1 VRTRKISVIADPSGS
16 KFAPWWPTPNQII
29 AFGAVDIAPH
39 LYDFKTGQW
48 SSVGRT
54 INLDAWSPSLDR
66 SSLYILTEETTLLR
80 MRTPDFKVET
90 IANLAGTRLTGEDT
104 LSAVSSGQWMGIAAD
119 GSPVVTRDV
128 GSSEVY
134 ALDVK
139 WP

>member
-1 VRTRKISVIADPSGS
+1 MV
-16 KFAPWWPTPNQII
+16 
-29 AFGAVDIAPH
+29 FGREHDQ
-39 LYDFKTGQW
+39 L
-48 SSVGRT
+48 GR
-54 INLDAWSPSLDR
+54 LESLIR
-66 SSLYILTEETTLLR
+66 PVFPLHAHGRTTLLR

-104 LSAVSSGQWMGIAAD
+104 LSAVSSGQWMGIASD

-128 GSSEVY
+128 GSSEIY